1 MIMEIQ
7 TGKFIDQ
14 NLSEYLRKY
23 TSKNDMLDI
32 CTDNVS
38 VYTLREVMMRN
49 RKVTEE
55 NKPVFLLLV
64 VRAKENADKEIVSA
78 TACKKDLLELLDT
91 I

>member
-1 MIMEIQ
+1 MEIQ